1 MIGYIV
7 FSTVTMIS
15 LLFLNGIEL
24 CKRKNFVPI
33 ICNPCFEL
41 WPYLHFQ
48 LRESGFGSPQQMLKS
63 LKKIPQFADYEKDGV
78 QIFNS
83 TNHLINTACKNASK
97 LSLKQFDDPKEDP
110 FTNMHE
116 LIARFIDLKT
126 AQNFLEKI

>member
-1 MIGYIV
+1 
-7 FSTVTMIS
+7 
-15 LLFLNGIEL
+15 
-24 CKRKNFVPI
+24 
-33 ICNPCFEL
+33 
-41 WPYLHFQ
+41 
-48 LRESGFGSPQQMLKS
+48 MLKS